1 MTAHELAAELLAGPD
16 IEVAFAY
23 NYGDYWRTTVAKV
36 VSSVD
41 TGKTK
46 YSDYHSMDTVVDD
59 DADTEDGEG
68 ADDATINTVII
79 LG

>member
-23 NYGDYWRTTVAKV
+23 NYGDYWRTTVAKA

-46 YSDYHSMDTVVDD
+46 YSDYHSMDTVVDED
-59 DADTEDGEG
+59 DEC
-68 ADDATINTVII
+68 ADDATTNTVII

>member
-16 IEVAFAY
+16 IEVVFAY

-46 YSDYHSMDTVVDD
+46 YSDYHSMDTVVDED
-59 DADTEDGEG
+59 VDTE
-68 ADDATINTVII
+68 DDATINTVIV